1 MAEFPSPQG
10 TTAPTGQVSSTAALV
25 AYLLL
30 GLAALTQI
38 AGSGLAT
45 PAPLLTIIGI
55 IGVIVAYVKRDEARG
70 TWLESHLT
78 WLIGTF
84 WWSTLWAVMGWL
96 VLIALAIVLIG
107 FALGPLIWAVT
118 AAWVLYRVIRGLLYF
133 KDQRPIPGV

>member
-1 MAEFPSPQG
+1 
-10 TTAPTGQVSSTAALV
+10 
-25 AYLLL
+25 
-30 GLAALTQI
+30 
-38 AGSGLAT
+38 
-45 PAPLLTIIGI
+45 
-55 IGVIVAYVKRDEARG
+55 VKRDEARG

-84 WWSTLWAVMGWL
+84 WWSTLWAVIGWL

>member
-1 MAEFPSPQG
+1 MVVTFRPPSPVAWSVNGPVGGMEYPMISFTGPRPEKDG
-10 TTAPTGQVSSTAALV
+10 TYPERTKYAL
-25 AYLLL
+25 
-30 GLAALTQI
+30 
-38 AGSGLAT
+38 
-45 PAPLLTIIGI
+45 
-55 IGVIVAYVKRDEARG
+55 IGVIIAYVKRDEARG

-84 WWSTLWAVMGWL
+84 WWSTLWALIGWL